1 MIIKTN
7 RIYIFGIALILI
19 LTFLSP
25 AVIQFFAGVSNTL
38 YTVIVLSVIFSFI
51 FLHTAITRKILYNKV
66 LLTSIIFLFVILIS
80 GLINNTA
87 ILKTILYSFF
97 ALTPFSVTYFFNIFL
112 SKSIKIQNI
121 TSNILKIIVLI
132 QLPIV
137 LIQKYGYEFLI
148 KFNNSSQ
155 NISEVDFMFGSFSIK
170 ADHALGFFLVT
181 YLLKIIFKLR
191 SGELNKIPWFIV
203 IYISITIIIIESNLT
218 KIIVLLFF
226 SYYIT
231 LWVYK
236 KIKLGGVVVCA
247 LVFYALFNIIAQ
259 HSKTISN
266 EIYHYKYLMT
276 SLESLKAVE
285 NGYAKR
291 PQILIHQFNNA
302 PLKLFG
308 NGPYDYYNILIG
320 EFKNT
325 IHFSQL
331 IWTIND
337 LGIIGLVVIVLLAFF
352 LVKSL
357 NLDKE
362 TNLILFLIVILYLL
376 MTNMYYDISMMIS
389 LSFLNRKL

>member
-1 MIIKTN
+1 M
-7 RIYIFGIALILI
+7 
-19 LTFLSP
+19 
-25 AVIQFFAGVSNTL
+25 IQFFAGVSNTL

-203 IYISITIIIIESNLT
+203 IYISRIL
-218 KIIVLLFF
+218 VL
-226 SYYIT
+226 
-231 LWVYK
+231 YK
-236 KIKLGGVVVCA
+236 
-247 LVFYALFNIIAQ
+247 
-259 HSKTISN
+259 
-266 EIYHYKYLMT
+266 
-276 SLESLKAVE
+276 
-285 NGYAKR
+285 
-291 PQILIHQFNNA
+291 
-302 PLKLFG
+302 
-308 NGPYDYYNILIG
+308 
-320 EFKNT
+320 
-325 IHFSQL
+325 
-331 IWTIND
+331 
-337 LGIIGLVVIVLLAFF
+337 
-352 LVKSL
+352 
-357 NLDKE
+357 
-362 TNLILFLIVILYLL
+362 
-376 MTNMYYDISMMIS
+376 
-389 LSFLNRKL
+389 